1 MAGMPALSLL
11 GRLVRR
17 SALVAVVIALAAPAA
32 ASAHTGGTIST
43 DFEARIGGLR
53 PAVAGVQAH
62 ALEGDLKLQLT
73 VSGRHVVVVFG
84 LLGEPFLRFSPAG
97 VQANAASPT
106 AWNSGVVTSSQAV
119 PASHSPSWRKVT
131 GGHTFAWHEN
141 RLRPRPI
148 VAGGA
153 SPKRVAPWT
162 IPLVVD
168 GRRVRLTGWEWYAAG
183 PSLGVWLAAV
193 AILVGAAAAAA
204 RYGRRALQ
212 HVLATGLLPVTVGA
226 WLAGWIGILLFGRPS
241 SLVIGV
247 AVVYAAA
254 TALLVL
260 AAVTA
265 THGNGRM
272 AAAGIVGAL
281 AAVFTVPEVEAFT
294 RGFVFSALPAT
305 LARATAVVSFGG
317 GIALAAVCIPAMAE
331 ILSDDPLRRRLLA
344 PPVQHERW

>member
-1 MAGMPALSLL
+1 M
-11 GRLVRR
+11 RR
-17 SALVAVVIALAAPAA
+17 SALIAAAMALAAPAT

-53 PAVAGVQAH
+53 PAVAGIQAR

-73 VSGRHVVVVFG
+73 VSGRHVVVVLG

-119 PASHSPSWRKVT
+119 PASRSPSWRKLT

-153 SPKRVAPWT
+153 SPTRVAAWT

-168 GRRVRLTGWEWYAAG
+168 GRHVRLTGWEWYAAG
-183 PSLGVWLAAV
+183 PPLGIWLAGV
-193 AILVGAAAAAA
+193 AILVGAAAVAA
-204 RYGRRALQ
+204 RYGGRALQ
-212 HVLATGLLPVTVGA
+212 RVLAAGLLPVAVGT

-247 AVVYAAA
+247 AVTYAAA
-254 TALLVL
+254 TAVLVL

-272 AAAGIVGAL
+272 ATAGIVGGL
-281 AAVFTVPEVEAFT
+281 AAVFTLPEVGAFT

-305 LARATAVVSFGG
+305 LARSAAVVSFAG
-317 GIALAAVCIPAMAE
+317 GIALLVVCIPAMAE

-344 PPVQHERW
+344 PHA